1 MKSMLA
7 NPNDWMKNEA
17 RQAAIRNF
25 CNRFALTDRRW
36 PSRSR
41 QALRVIDEVKIDD
54 ATYIICVRCKIAL
67 HNSCEETYGHKY
79 YTICPRCDRGGSLG
93 TMYAPDKIK

>member
-1 MKSMLA
+1 MDSFISIFNAFWYRDNTVKKCYKCL
-7 NPNDWMKNEA
+7 
-17 RQAAIRNF
+17 Q
-25 CNRFALTDRRW
+25 
-36 PSRSR
+36 
-41 QALRVIDEVKIDD
+41 KIDD